1 MERIQNFREKFVFIL
16 TTLLITIGLLCKD
29 SFEQFVRSHAFEF
42 NQNLF
47 YLIVVATGS
56 VLAEIGA
63 KPMVEFILRSKRIRK
78 LIAGSTFIEGYWYYT
93 HNIKEKEQESVFTNP
108 ALADKTKDKEQ
119 KSVFTN
125 PALAEMIYNPATQKL
140 EMAVYRSGAGIK
152 LFNSNSKT
160 LKFDEKEKTYLNH
173 FTYINHDV
181 SSELDNGF
189 AIGQYTSNDDH
200 EIYRFQGTVYVT
212 GNGGKRMIIFQE
224 GEKIDDEVKQFKE
237 TYKGDKTRWRE
248 EFLKSRE
255 TEKVK

>member
-29 SFEQFVRSHAFEF
+29 NFEQFVRSHAFEF

-93 HNIKEKEQESVFTNP
+93 HKTKEKEQE
-108 ALADKTKDKEQ
+108 
-119 KSVFTN
+119 SVFTN

-181 SSELDNGF
+181 SSEPDNGF
-189 AIGQYTSNDDH
+189 AIGHYTSNDDH

-212 GNGGKRMIIFQE
+212 GNLGKRMIIFQE
-224 GEKIDDEVKQFKE
+224 GYKIDDEVKQFKE

-248 EFLKSRE
+248 EFLKTKE
-255 TEKVK
+255 TEKTN